1 MFDRSTRSVYQCLV
15 SRWQNIEG
23 RGAVCFDDD
32 GSVKL
37 FVSDEVAEF
46 VTAAE
51 SQGISADDLVNRII
65 DEAEADAAEMH
76 HLADGTGPIVRP
88 VPPVWAPDYS

>member
-1 MFDRSTRSVYQCLV
+1 M

-32 GSVKL
+32 GRVKL
-37 FVSDEVAEF
+37 FVSDEVADL

-51 SQGISADDLVNRII
+51 RDGLSADDLVNRII
-65 DEAEADAAEMH
+65 DEAEVDVDEMH
-76 HLADGTGPIVRP
+76 HLANGTGPIVRL

>member
-1 MFDRSTRSVYQCLV
+1 M

-37 FVSDEVAEF
+37 FVSDEVADL

-51 SQGISADDLVNRII
+51 REGLSADELVNRIL
-65 DEAEADAAEMH
+65 DDAETEMAEMH
-76 HLADGTGPIVRP
+76 RLADGTGPIVRP